1 RDSSRL
7 PRIGWALAALAMLA
21 LLIFLSWPRLKHW
34 RAAPSTEFRRSVA
47 VLGFKNVSGRPEA
60 AWISPALSE
69 MLTTE
74 LAAGEKLRTISG
86 EDIAHTKK
94 DLSIPDADSLG
105 RETLVKLRKNLGS
118 DYVVLGSYFD
128 LGKEGGGQIR
138 LDLRLQDAGAGETIA
153 SLSQTGTE
161 EQLLSLISNIGEQLR
176 GKLGIAQITQNDA
189 AGVTASLSSNANAS
203 RFYA

>member
-1 RDSSRL
+1 MCLL
-7 PRIGWALAALAMLA
+7 PGEDQATTRSLA
-21 LLIFLSWPRLKHW
+21 L
-34 RAAPSTEFRRSVA
+34 
-47 VLGFKNVSGRPEA
+47 NVVV
-60 AWISPALSE
+60 
-69 MLTTE
+69 
-74 LAAGEKLRTISG
+74 LAAGEKLRTIPG

-118 DYVVLGSYFD
+118 DYVVLGSYLD

-153 SLSQTGTE
+153 TLSKTGTE

-189 AGVTASLSSNANAS
+189 AGVTASLSSNADAS
-203 RFYA
+203 RFYSEGIAK